1 MSWLKKNMTLI
12 KKPSADDT
20 FEEQIVMNILNNV
33 PYSYIKIEKL
43 YVELTVQIA
52 ETIDDELRQENE
64 DYLQTAAK
72 FNKINTVA
80 TARKKQP

>member
-1 MSWLKKNMTLI
+1 MVKEKYDFD

-72 FNKINTVA
+72 FNKIKTVA